1 MNGTSINN
9 KVKQIII
16 SVLGIHEDD
25 FTDELAIGDIP
36 EWDSINH
43 VLLIQQIEEDFEISI
58 DVTDAIDIED
68 VFDIIATL
76 KKYNIT

>member
-1 MNGTSINN
+1 MSDLSIND

-16 SVLGIHEDD
+16 SILGINEDEYS
-25 FTDELAIGDIP
+25 DELAIGDIP

-68 VFDIIATL
+68 VFDIISTL
-76 KKYNIT
+76 KKYNIS

>member
-1 MNGTSINN
+1 MTNSIND
-9 KVKQIII
+9 KVKKIVI
-16 SVLGIHEDD
+16 SVLNISEDQ
-25 FTDELAIGDIP
+25 FTEDLAIGDIP

-43 VLLIQQIEEDFEISI
+43 VLLIQQIEEDFDINI

-68 VFDIIATL
+68 FFDIISTL

>member
-1 MNGTSINN
+1 MNDSEIDSKLKNLLTKIFEINHIDLN
-9 KVKQIII
+9 
-16 SVLGIHEDD
+16 SSMD
-25 FTDELAIGDIP
+25 DIP

-68 VFDIIATL
+68 VFDIISTL
-76 KKYNIT
+76 KKYNIS